1 MKKNSNMVKHRFHKE
16 YHKNEIATSSQ
27 AKLIVMMYEGALKF
41 VNLAIEGIDNHD
53 LSKKGKYINKTHDII
68 NELSCA
74 LDMKKGG
81 EVSQK
86 LESLYQFILHQL
98 TLANIKSDRKTL
110 ESIVSVI
117 TPLME
122 AWKELLVKKNTNDKG
137 NSHQNISTQPHKK
150 IASKC

>member
-1 MKKNSNMVKHRFHKE
+1 
-16 YHKNEIATSSQ
+16 
-27 AKLIVMMYEGALKF
+27 MYEGALKF
-41 VNLAIEGIDNHD
+41 VTLAIEGVDTKD
-53 LSKKGKYINKTHDII
+53 LAKKGTYINKTHDII

-81 EVSQK
+81 DVAHK

-98 TLANIKSDRKTL
+98 TLANIKSDRKAL
-110 ESIVSVI
+110 ESIVNVL

-122 AWKELLVKKNTNDKG
+122 AWKELLDKSNDDSANNGHKKLTAHPN
-137 NSHQNISTQPHKK
+137 KK

>member
-1 MKKNSNMVKHRFHKE
+1 MVPHRFSNE
-16 YHKNEIATSSQ
+16 YRHNEVATSSQ
-27 AKLIVMMYEGALKF
+27 GKLIIMMYEGALKF
-41 VNLAIEGIDNHD
+41 VTLAIEGIDSKD

-81 EVSQK
+81 DVAQK

-98 TLANIKSDRKTL
+98 TLANIKSDRKAL
-110 ESIVSVI
+110 ESIVNVL

-122 AWKELLVKKNTNDKG
+122 AWKELLAKNNNDQVNNDHK
-137 NSHQNISTQPHKK
+137 NPSTHTHKK
-150 IASKC
+150 ITSRC

>member
-1 MKKNSNMVKHRFHKE
+1 MVKHRFHKE
-16 YHKNEIATSSQ
+16 YHQNEVATSSQ

-41 VNLAIEGIDNHD
+41 VTLAIEGIDNHD

-81 EVSQK
+81 EVAQK

-110 ESIVSVI
+110 ESIVNVI

-122 AWKELLVKKNTNDKG
+122 AWKELLAKKNTNEKDA
-137 NSHQNISTQPHKK
+137 SQQNKAFQPHKK
-150 IASKC
+150 FTSRC

>member
-1 MKKNSNMVKHRFHKE
+1 MVPKRFHNE
-16 YHKNEIATSSQ
+16 YRQNEIATSSQ
-27 AKLIVMMYEGALKF
+27 GKLIVMMYEGALKF
-41 VNLAIEGIDNHD
+41 VNLAIEGIDNQD
-53 LSKKGKYINKTHDII
+53 LSKKGKYINKAHDII

-81 EVSQK
+81 DVAQK

-110 ESIVSVI
+110 ESIINVI

-122 AWKELLVKKNTNDKG
+122 AWKELLAQSHNDGK
-137 NSHQNISTQPHKK
+137 SHGRQNLPTQPHKK
-150 IASKC
+150 ITSKC

>member
-1 MKKNSNMVKHRFHKE
+1 MVPQRFHNE
-16 YHKNEIATSSQ
+16 YRQNEIATSSQ
-27 AKLIVMMYEGALKF
+27 GKLIVMMYEGALKF
-41 VNLAIEGIDNHD
+41 VSLAIEGIDDQD
-53 LSKKGKYINKTHDII
+53 LSKKGKYINKAHDII

-81 EVSQK
+81 DVAQK

-110 ESIVSVI
+110 ESIINVI

-122 AWKELLVKKNTNDKG
+122 AWKELLAKSSNDG
-137 NSHQNISTQPHKK
+137 INNDRQNLPTQPHKK
-150 IASKC
+150 ITSKC

>member
-1 MKKNSNMVKHRFHKE
+1 MVTHRFHNE
-16 YHKNEIATSSQ
+16 YRQNEVATSSQ
-27 AKLIVMMYEGALKF
+27 GKLIVMMYEGALKF
-41 VNLAIEGIDNHD
+41 VALAIDGIDNQD
-53 LSKKGKYINKTHDII
+53 LSKKGLYINKTHDII

-81 EVSQK
+81 DVAQK

-98 TLANIKSDRKTL
+98 TLANIKSDSKAL
-110 ESIVSVI
+110 ESIVNVL

-122 AWKELLVKKNTNDKG
+122 AWKELLAKSNNDGAINGRKNLTA
-137 NSHQNISTQPHKK
+137 HPHKK